1 MTSAPVAGSC
11 LCGAVRFEIAPPS
24 TAFRYCHCTR
34 CRKVTGAAHAANL
47 FVPAA
52 QFKWIAGETQAR
64 RYDLPGAKRFAVSF
78 CTQCGTRVP
87 HKVTGTENMLIPA
100 GGSIDTT
107 ARLTAQR
114 LAPVL
119 GQQILVDN
127 RSGAAGIIGT
137 ENVVRAAPDG
147 HTLLMASAAAV
158 SSAPSM
164 YAKLPYDPLRDLAP
178 IVLVANQPNVLL
190 AHPSVPSRNLKEFI
204 ALVKANPG
212 KFNYGSSGIGA
223 TQHMTSELFAMMT
236 GTSIVHVPYRGG
248 APAMT
253 DLMTGQIDF
262 MFTPAPNAITPLKS
276 GRVRGIAV
284 TSLKRSGVLPEL
296 PTMDQ
301 SGLKGFE
308 LLGWIGLMGPTGTP
322 PAVIARLNGEVQK
335 MFSGDLKA
343 RLFDLGLDVAGG
355 SPEEFAVFIRKD
367 IEKYA
372 KIVKA
377 AKIPLQ

>member
-1 MTSAPVAGSC
+1 MKPLVKPFILLLLAA
-11 LCGAVRFEIAPPS
+11 AS
-24 TAFRYCHCTR
+24 TAAMAQNY
-34 CRKVTGAAHAANL
+34 
-47 FVPAA
+47 PA
-52 QFKWIAGETQAR
+52 R
-64 RYDLPGAKRFAVSF
+64 SV
-78 CTQCGTRVP
+78 RV
-87 HKVTGTENMLIPA
+87 VVAYPA

-119 GQQILVDN
+119 GQQIIVDN

-178 IVLVANQPNVLL
+178 VVLVANQPNVLL

-308 LLGWIGLMGPTGTP
+308 LLGWIGLMGPAGTP
-322 PAVIARLNGEVQK
+322 PAVITRLNGEVQK
-335 MFSGDLKA
+335 MFSGDLRA

-355 SPEEFAVFIRKD
+355 SPEEFGGFIRRD

-377 AKIPLQ
+377 AKIPPQ